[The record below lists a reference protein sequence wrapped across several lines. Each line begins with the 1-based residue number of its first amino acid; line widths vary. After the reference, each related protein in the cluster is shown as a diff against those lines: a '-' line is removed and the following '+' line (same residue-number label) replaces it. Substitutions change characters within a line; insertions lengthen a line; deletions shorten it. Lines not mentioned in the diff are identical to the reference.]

1 MNIFSKSKN
10 AEAGDVITL
19 QRQDVE
25 VVECDECDHLMVNLD
40 EDELRPGDL
49 VILKRKGVRIS
60 NPHTTEEVCVDCE
73 YDSGSNGRVGAGLAT
88 ALSSWFD
95 DDDDDDDS
103 SFFSTPSHS
112 STPSFGGGFGGF
124 GGGSFSGGGAS
135 RSF

>member
-1 MNIFSKSKN
+1 MSIFDKSTD
-10 AEAGDVITL
+10 AEEGDILTL

-25 VVECDECDHLMVNLD
+25 VVECEECGHLMVNID

-49 VILKRKGVRIS
+49 VILKRKGVRVS
-60 NPHTTEEVCVDCE
+60 NPHTTEDICVDCE
-73 YDSGSNGRVGAGLAT
+73 FNSGAKAVVGAGLAT

-95 DDDDDDDS
+95 DDDDDDS
-103 SFFSTPSHS
+103 GFFGGGGNS
-112 STPSFGGGFGGF
+112 SFGGGFGGF

>member
-1 MNIFSKSKN
+1 MSIFSDSTN
-10 AEAGDVITL
+10 AEVGDIITL

-60 NPHTTEEVCVDCE
+60 NPHTEEEICVDCQ
-73 YDSGSNGRVGAGLAT
+73 YHSTASAVAGYGLGT
-88 ALSSWFD
+88 ALSDWFD
-95 DDDDDDDS
+95 NDDDDDDS
-103 SFFSTPSHS
+103 GFFGGSTGG
-112 STPSFGGGFGGF
+112 FGGGFGGF